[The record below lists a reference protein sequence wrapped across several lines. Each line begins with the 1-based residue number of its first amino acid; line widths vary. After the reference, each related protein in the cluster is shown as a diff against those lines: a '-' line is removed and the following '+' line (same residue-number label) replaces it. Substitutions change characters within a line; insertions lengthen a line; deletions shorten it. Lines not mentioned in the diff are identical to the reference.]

1 MPYYSLPFGKLHKK
15 TRVTKLKNL
24 PSNFEND
31 FYKNWLDNV
40 DSSFDLN
47 FQRKIVSEAPNENV
61 KNYLLATSKFG
72 KCMQEDINLYIT
84 RDRLNEASFRR
95 KLDPIAKNA
104 MRRQNPLELNFK
116 DISIFEVQNS
126 LFGSLVR

>member
-1 MPYYSLPFGKLHKK
+1 MAYYSLAFGKLYKK
-15 TRVTKLKNL
+15 TRVKKLKNL
-24 PSNFEND
+24 PSNFETD

-72 KCMQEDINLYIT
+72 KHMQEDINLYIT
-84 RDRLNEASFRR
+84 RDRLNETSFRR
-95 KLDPIAKNA
+95 K
-104 MRRQNPLELNFK
+104 
-116 DISIFEVQNS
+116 S
-126 LFGSLVR
+126 LIQLRKMQYVGKTRSS